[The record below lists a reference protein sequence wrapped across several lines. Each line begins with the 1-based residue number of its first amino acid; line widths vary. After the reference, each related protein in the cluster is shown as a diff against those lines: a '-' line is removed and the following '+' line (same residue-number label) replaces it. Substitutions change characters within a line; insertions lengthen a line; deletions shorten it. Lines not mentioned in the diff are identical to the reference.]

1 MTVIDEKSME
11 ESSFFQ
17 LKNGQYLMDEE
28 QSQVFST
35 IMSEHPHNNPSY
47 KWDEMAM
54 AELFAKCYAH
64 NTVYCPEAKQWYSY
78 DGSVWVKD
86 TGGILASEHL
96 KEFTRRMQL

>member
-47 KWDEMAM
+47 K
-54 AELFAKCYAH
+54 
-64 NTVYCPEAKQWYSY
+64 
-78 DGSVWVKD
+78 
-86 TGGILASEHL
+86 
-96 KEFTRRMQL
+96 